1 MEFDEDYTYFD
12 DDDDDCFV
20 NDDDDD
26 VYDEDDQTYDHAN
39 YLAAQLDADRL
50 PPGAEVSFPWLQS
63 TSTSAP
69 DASGSVASQP
79 AILKP
84 ESDVEKKHRLFK
96 QFDVV
101 SDHSGHHFSAQRSKS
116 GILGRK
122 VINMIFA
129 RSMLA
134 TQFCLPLGIC
144 HLL

>member
-1 MEFDEDYTYFD
+1 METALHDVAMEFDEDYTYFD
-12 DDDDDCFV
+12 EDHDDYFD

-26 VYDEDDQTYDHAN
+26 VYDDQNKAN
-39 YLAAQLDADRL
+39 YLATQLDADRL

-69 DASGSVASQP
+69 DANSSGSVASQP

-101 SDHSGHHFSAQRSKS
+101 SDHSCHRFSTEGSKS
-116 GILGRK
+116 GIFGRK

-129 RSMLA
+129 
-134 TQFCLPLGIC
+134 
-144 HLL
+144 